1 MFADL
6 TTLANVNESFY
17 QFFLRTHFAF
27 LSFAH
32 LALAAAAIRARP
44 AAEMHGSFPF
54 GNQVSI
60 PLVIKCQVYCGEH
73 SASPKMLNMRC
84 PHCQVPLP
92 EFDLDAIMHM
102 WNCGFTLAEAAAQ
115 FQCLTAIAAIER
127 TRMLSEGRGARP
139 SVSACCA

>member
-1 MFADL
+1 M
-6 TTLANVNESFY
+6 
-17 QFFLRTHFAF
+17 
-27 LSFAH
+27 
-32 LALAAAAIRARP
+32 
-44 AAEMHGSFPF
+44 GPF
-54 GNQVSI
+54 

-115 FQCLTAIAAIER
+115 FQYLTAIAAIER
-127 TRMLSEGRGARP
+127 TRMLSDGRGARP